1 MNRVLRRGAA
11 HARDRSSFR
20 RWVIGLALAAV
31 VGAPL
36 ASFAEPTE
44 TKPEAA
50 ASDPD
55 YAAGKQAL
63 DRKDWNEA
71 ARRFKQ
77 AALRDPENAD
87 LQNYLGYS
95 SRRLGQLDVAFAYYR
110 RALELNPRHRGAHE
124 YAGEACLMVG
134 DLARAEEHLA
144 ALRSICLIPCEE
156 PGDLE
161 REIAAYRKRTGAGAA
176 R

>member
-1 MNRVLRRGAA
+1 MNRVPRCGTARDPDRRGWGRWIVWLAFAA
-11 HARDRSSFR
+11 IAGAPPS
-20 RWVIGLALAAV
+20 ALA
-31 VGAPL
+31 
-36 ASFAEPTE
+36 EPSE

-50 ASDPD
+50 AADQD

-63 DRKDWNEA
+63 ERKDWNEA

-77 AALRDPENAD
+77 AALRDPDNAD

-95 SRRLGQLDVAFAYYR
+95 YRNLGQLDTAFGYYR

-124 YAGEACLMVG
+124 YAGEAYLIAG

-144 ALRSICLIPCEE
+144 ALRKICLLPCEE
-156 PGDLE
+156 LGDLE
-161 REIAAYRKRTGAGAA
+161 REIAAYRKRTGAG

>member
-11 HARDRSSFR
+11 IVPDGSSWE
-20 RWVIGLALAAV
+20 RWVVCLALAAIA
-31 VGAPL
+31 GAPL
-36 ASFAEPTE
+36 SSVAEPTE

-77 AALRDPENAD
+77 AALRDPDNAD

-95 SRRLGQLDVAFAYYR
+95 YRNLGQLDTAFGYYR

-124 YAGEACLMVG
+124 YAGEAYLMVG
-134 DLARAEEHLA
+134 NLARAEEHLA
-144 ALRSICLIPCEE
+144 ALRKICLLPCEE
-156 PGDLE
+156 LGDLE
-161 REIAAYRKRTGAGAA
+161 REIAAYRKRTGAGAT